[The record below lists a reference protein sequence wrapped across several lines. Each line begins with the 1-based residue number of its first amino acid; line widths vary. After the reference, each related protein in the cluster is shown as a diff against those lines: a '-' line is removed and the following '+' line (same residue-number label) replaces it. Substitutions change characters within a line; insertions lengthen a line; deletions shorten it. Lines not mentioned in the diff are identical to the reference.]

1 MKIAVLYSHLK
12 ERGGAENVI
21 LKQVDLLQNNGYDA
35 NCFFAYVDK
44 QLAENFSNPSN
55 VVKCYFNSLIP
66 NNEITRIFLSLPLA
80 SLTLNVFRDV
90 DVLLCHGYGPAPWIG
105 YTLKK
110 VRGVSYISY
119 IHSPPRFLYLS
130 PEERKLWRF
139 DSTRDIIHLLSKVS
153 GQILKK
159 IDSLGVL
166 NSDIV
171 LVNSAFTAR
180 RVEAIYGRR
189 SVVCYPPV
197 DINVFKPL
205 DEKITKKTY
214 SRLGSPLIIS
224 TGRIVAVK
232 RWEWLIR
239 MMVHVTEVFP
249 SATLAVAGKISDEN
263 SMYVR
268 KLLELAK
275 SLGIRK
281 NVKFLGFRALDELVR
296 LYNAADVY
304 AYPVPNEDF
313 GLGPVEAMACGTP
326 AVVWDDGAGPCET
339 VINGKTGWRA
349 KPYDLEDF
357 AEETLKI
364 INPGKETMREEC
376 VELVKKKFSCEQHM
390 DRLESALSRVS

>member
-12 ERGGAENVI
+12 EQGGAENVI
-21 LKQVDLLQNNGYDA
+21 LKQAELLQGNGYNA

-44 QLAENFSNPSN
+44 QLSKSFSNP
-55 VVKCYFNSLIP
+55 VDAVKCYFNSLIP
-66 NNEITRIFLSLPLA
+66 NSEIVRILLSMPFA
-80 SLTLNVFRDV
+80 PLTLNVFGDV

-110 VRGVSYISY
+110 IRGLSYISY
-119 IHSPPRFLYLS
+119 IHSPPRFLYRS

-139 DSTRDIIHLLSKVS
+139 DRTRDIIHLLSKAS

-159 IDSLGVL
+159 LDSLGVL

-171 LVNSAFTAR
+171 LVNSTFTAR

-197 DINVFKPL
+197 DTGVFKQL
-205 DEKITKKTY
+205 DGKITKKMR
-214 SRLGSPLIIS
+214 SRFGRPLILS

-232 RWEWLIR
+232 RWEWLVE

-263 SMYVR
+263 STYVR
-268 KLLELAK
+268 KLLKLAK
-275 SLGIRK
+275 SLGISK
-281 NVKFLGFRALDELVR
+281 NVKFLGFRAVNELVR

-339 VINGKTGWRA
+339 VINGKTGFRA
-349 KPYDLEDF
+349 KPYEIEDF
-357 AEETLKI
+357 AEKTLKI
-364 INPGKETMREEC
+364 INPGKETMREVC
-376 VELVKKKFSCEQHM
+376 VELVKKNFSCEQHM
-390 DRLESALSRVS
+390 DKLERALSRVS